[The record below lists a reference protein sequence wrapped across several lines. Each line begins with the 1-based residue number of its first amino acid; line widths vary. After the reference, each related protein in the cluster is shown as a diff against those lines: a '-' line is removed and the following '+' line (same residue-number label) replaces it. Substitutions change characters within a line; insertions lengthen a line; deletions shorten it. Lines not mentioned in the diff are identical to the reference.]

1 MLGFLDGLKVPP
13 LEEYQVGSTGIAL
26 RTQDLGS
33 REVIGE
39 SPECH
44 GTARGTYCEVGLSD
58 VLTGRFMDCEILKP
72 HWQPSHSA
80 LSDRLDDIKT
90 ENRYMHLDHSS
101 KVDAMAKGLAG
112 LEVRL
117 KISSSHDDG
126 GYPMITPTD
135 ETGVIAMKIP
145 EELAARLRD
154 LMSLESDAAR
164 EQVLVSLN
172 FHARPVR
179 HASISDAYSNT
190 FNWIFKP
197 EFAKWLQGTGGLF
210 WISGKST
217 THELLHRTVRDFLQT
232 REMADYLVTKLRR
245 PFDPSLSIA
254 KAYVRL
260 DQVDRVHQ

>member
-1 MLGFLDGLKVPP
+1 M
-13 LEEYQVGSTGIAL
+13 
-26 RTQDLGS
+26 
-33 REVIGE
+33 IGE

-190 FNWIFKP
+190 S
-197 EFAKWLQGTGGLF
+197 TGYSSRSLP
-210 WISGKST
+210 SGCKGPADCFGYRERPGRESRPRTNCYTGPCATSCRLARWPTTWSRSSAARST
-217 THELLHRTVRDFLQT
+217 PACR
-232 REMADYLVTKLRR
+232 
-245 PFDPSLSIA
+245 
-254 KAYVRL
+254 
-260 DQVDRVHQ
+260 